1 MPAGTET
8 AVTLQILTGDQ
19 AGTSVNVGQESLLVG
34 RGTGAGL
41 MLRDANASRRH
52 AMLRALGDGTADVRD
67 VGSANGTYVNGE
79 RIEQAIVR
87 GGDQLQIGDT
97 VMVVEGGDEDARST
111 RTGSPMPRVTARKLA
126 NVALPPKRDSG
137 ASVRLGTQDERGLRR
152 ETRINRVFCA
162 GLPNRHFQTLL
173 GFGSFVITLAA
184 VPPAEQR

>member
-111 RTGSPMPRVTARKLA
+111 RIGVSAVLRGDATTAATDGVSPLKAARQ
-126 NVALPPKRDSG
+126 
-137 ASVRLGTQDERGLRR
+137 TQR
-152 ETRINRVFCA
+152 TK
-162 GLPNRHFQTLL
+162 T
-173 GFGSFVITLAA
+173 S
-184 VPPAEQR
+184 PAQ